1 MAGESTVTGARDG
14 CRRVHSSGRSP
25 DTRKPGLCADGNA
38 LVTDGSRRKVWV
50 SERSRGVRPTG
61 ATLWPTHPYGRTM
74 PLLPLEG
81 FTIGVTADRRAEEQ
95 CEMLRR
101 RGALVVHGPSIRTV
115 PLAPDARIRAATE
128 ALIASP
134 PEVVLANTG
143 IGVRSWF
150 AAAESWGL
158 GDELLGA
165 LSSARILA
173 RGPKAAGAILTAG
186 LVVAWRSPME
196 TLREAVAE
204 ILATER
210 PGTSV
215 AVQLDGNAEQ
225 HEIERLRA
233 AGYRVTDV
241 RVYEW
246 HEPTDIAPA
255 VRLLDAVCDRQV
267 DAVTF
272 TSAAALKGFV
282 TLAGEHRRSEQL
294 REVLSGPVLAMCVGP
309 MCAGVADD
317 LGLRGLHPKRPR
329 LGAMVHHLVAAL
341 SERQRRLRLAGTGVV
356 LQGSTVLVDDLAVTL
371 TEQERAIVE
380 LLVSRNGAVVSRR
393 ELTRAVWG
401 NAGDPHA
408 VEVAIARVRKK
419 LGAAGPAVRTV
430 VRRGYRLEI
439 G

>member
-1 MAGESTVTGARDG
+1 
-14 CRRVHSSGRSP
+14 
-25 DTRKPGLCADGNA
+25 
-38 LVTDGSRRKVWV
+38 
-50 SERSRGVRPTG
+50 
-61 ATLWPTHPYGRTM
+61 M

-101 RGALVVHGPSIRTV
+101 RGARVVHGPSIRTV
-115 PLAPDARIRAATE
+115 PLASDARIRAATE
-128 ALIASP
+128 ALIVSP
-134 PEVVLANTG
+134 PEILLANTG
-143 IGVRSWF
+143 IGIRTWF

-158 GDELLGA
+158 GHDLLGA
-165 LSSARILA
+165 LSRARILA
-173 RGPKAAGAILTAG
+173 RGPKAAGAIITAG
-186 LVVAWRSPME
+186 LDVAWRSPTE

-210 PGTSV
+210 PAASV

-225 HEIERLRA
+225 RQIGRLRA
-233 AGYRVTDV
+233 AGYEVTAV

-246 HEPTDIAPA
+246 HEPSDVAPTL
-255 VRLLDAVCDRQV
+255 RLLDATCDGQV

-282 TLAGEHRRSEQL
+282 TLAEEHGRSEQL
-294 REVLSGPVLAMCVGP
+294 RAVLNGPVLAMCVGP

-317 LGLRGLHPKRPR
+317 LGLQGLHPERPR
-329 LGAMVHHLVAAL
+329 LGAMVHHLVAEL
-341 SERQRRLRLAGTGVV
+341 GERQCQLRLAGTDVV
-356 LQGSTVLVDDLAVTL
+356 LQGATVLVDDVAVTL

-380 LLVSRNGAVVSRR
+380 LLVARNGAVVGRR

-401 NAGDPHA
+401 TVGDPHA
-408 VEVAIARVRKK
+408 VEAAISRVRKK

-439 G
+439 D